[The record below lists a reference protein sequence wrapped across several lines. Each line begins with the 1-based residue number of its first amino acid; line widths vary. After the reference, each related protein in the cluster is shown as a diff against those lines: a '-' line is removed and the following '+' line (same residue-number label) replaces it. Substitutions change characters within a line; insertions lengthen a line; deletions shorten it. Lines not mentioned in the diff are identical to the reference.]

1 MVQFRRRN
9 NAHWYHETQCSGSL
23 EHCSGSPVNIST
35 TVNVPTTVNNENPL
49 LIFGHVIPARV
60 TT

>member
-35 TVNVPTTVNNENPL
+35 TVNVPTTVNNENPPVD
-49 LIFGHVIPARV
+49 IRPRDPSESD
-60 TT
+60 

>member
-35 TVNVPTTVNNENPL
+35 TVNNENPL